1 MKVNQF
7 RVIIAGSRSYTDYAR
22 LKEKCLYYL
31 GKKMSDLSLE
41 VVVISGHAEGAD
53 KLGEKFAGEYGL
65 RCEVFPADWKKHG
78 KKAGYL
84 RNLQMA
90 ETANA
95 VIAFK
100 SAYAENKGTEIM
112 IDIARKKNIPV
123 RVVEDEEE

>member
-53 KLGEKFAGEYGL
+53 KLGENCGEYGL
-65 RCEVFPADWKKHG
+65 RCEVFC
-78 KKAGYL
+78 
-84 RNLQMA
+84 
-90 ETANA
+90 
-95 VIAFK
+95 
-100 SAYAENKGTEIM
+100 
-112 IDIARKKNIPV
+112 
-123 RVVEDEEE
+123 